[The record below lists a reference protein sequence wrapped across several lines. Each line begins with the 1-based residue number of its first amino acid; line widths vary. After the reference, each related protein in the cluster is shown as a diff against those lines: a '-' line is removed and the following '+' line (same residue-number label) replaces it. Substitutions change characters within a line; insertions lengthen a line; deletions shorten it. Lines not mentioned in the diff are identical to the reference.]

1 MPCPTGIA
9 VGVTDPLACFH
20 LFLPQELYDD
30 VVLQTNLYGSQQ
42 QTIIKG
48 DTRPFTL
55 TELMAFIGINIAMG
69 IVSLP
74 ALRNYW
80 TNDAVL
86 SHPWFRLIMGTDSFL
101 KTLWYFH
108 GIDNTTA
115 YPREVIMCMSNMTTL
130 PKSNGMTG
138 KMFLQCPHL
147 LVIS

>member
-42 QTIIKG
+42 RALKG
-48 DTRPFTL
+48 DTRPFTPITK

-74 ALRNYW
+74 VLRNYW
-80 TNDAVL
+80 TNDVVL
-86 SHPWFRLIMGTDSFL
+86 SHPWFRLIMGIFM
-101 KTLWYFH
+101 W
-108 GIDNTTA
+108 
-115 YPREVIMCMSNMTTL
+115 
-130 PKSNGMTG
+130 
-138 KMFLQCPHL
+138 
-147 LVIS
+147 